1 MNLRAILRE
10 NLRSRAIRLSLEFV
24 SESHRDEPLRVLEV
38 GSMYNE
44 EQGLSTYVMA
54 DFLANRPKGGK
65 FVSVD
70 LDQDHITASSAIIQR
85 HDPALMRWVEYRR
98 GHSLRVLPELL
109 TEFGT
114 IHVALLDGGEHPEV
128 CLVEFEETLK
138 HLASDGVIL
147 VDDAQPIPV
156 SKEYPLPRP
165 LGKLTLI
172 LPMLIVRNYLRNRGG
187 VRANASD
194 VGDQSTVPD
203 ATFIKQLESLT
214 IDGAAGASFCVMG
227 TWHRMLAYG
236 NPRFVAMAEALTDV
250 GLVRRTAGRL
260 LSRLGLDR

>member
-1 MNLRAILRE
+1 MNLRTIFRE
-10 NLRSRAIRLSLEFV
+10 NLRSRAIRLSLERV
-24 SESHRDEPLRVLEV
+24 SDSYRDEPLRLVEV

-44 EQGLSTYVMA
+44 EQGLSTYVIA

-70 LDQDHITASSAIIQR
+70 LDQDHIKASSAIIQR
-85 HDPALMRWVEYRR
+85 HNPALMRWVEYRH
-98 GHSLRVLPELL
+98 GHSLRVLPKLL
-109 TEFGT
+109 AEFGT
-114 IHVALLDGGEHPEV
+114 VHVALLDGSEHPEV

-156 SKEYPLPRP
+156 SQEYPLPRP

-172 LPMLIVRNYLRNRGG
+172 LPMLIVGNYLRNRGT
-187 VRANASD
+187 VRASASD
-194 VGDQSTVPD
+194 VGDPSTVPD
-203 ATFIKQLESLT
+203 AAFIKQL
-214 IDGAAGASFCVMG
+214 DGLPVDAVGASFCVMG

-250 GLVRRTAGRL
+250 GLLRRTAGRL
-260 LSRLGLDR
+260 LSRLGLGS